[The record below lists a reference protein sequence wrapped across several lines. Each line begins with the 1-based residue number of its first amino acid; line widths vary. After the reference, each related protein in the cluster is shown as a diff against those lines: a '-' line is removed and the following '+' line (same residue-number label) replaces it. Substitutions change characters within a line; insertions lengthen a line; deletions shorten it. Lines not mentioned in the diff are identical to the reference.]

1 MAAFVRRAFK
11 ILLFC
16 VLFLLAGRFIHTYPM
31 PMTQQ
36 QQHYLIVISESFG
49 VDDYEMFYIL
59 AMIAVDLA
67 VAIAVYM
74 MLLKLWR
81 RYWMKP
87 RQG

>member
-1 MAAFVRRAFK
+1 MATLVRRAFK
-11 ILLFC
+11 TLLFC
-16 VLFLLAGRFIHTYPM
+16 ALFLLEGRFVHTYPM
-31 PMTQQ
+31 PMTRQ

-59 AMIAVDLA
+59 AMIVIDLA
-67 VAIAVYM
+67 VAIVVYV

-87 RQG
+87 CHR